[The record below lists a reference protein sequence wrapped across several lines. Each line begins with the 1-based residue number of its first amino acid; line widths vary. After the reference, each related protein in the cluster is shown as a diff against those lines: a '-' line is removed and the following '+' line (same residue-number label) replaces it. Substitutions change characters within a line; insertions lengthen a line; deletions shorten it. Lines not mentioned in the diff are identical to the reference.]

1 MNEKTTYL
9 EWERETRMPVP
20 APPAN
25 SCDSQFHIY
34 GDPARYPPK
43 PGALYEPPN
52 ATFEDMMGVLRR
64 MGFARGVIV
73 HPMPYDT
80 DHRLLIDTLAAIPD
94 NKHIRAVAI
103 IKDHVPDAELE
114 RLNSLGVRAARFN
127 IGRYYNELHSKEALK
142 RSMERCRELGWH
154 ARLHVAGPDIVEY
167 ADVLGSV
174 KDLTYCVDHMG
185 HVDFEAGLE
194 SPTCQ
199 WLLDRLRHHGWW
211 LMLSNGARLSRM
223 RDDWDDAVPFG
234 QAFVK
239 AAPDRLI
246 WGSDWP
252 HVRWRKSRMPNEAEL
267 VELFYRYVD
276 HDADLI
282 QKILVDNPARL
293 HGFDA
298 D

>member
-1 MNEKTTYL
+1 
-9 EWERETRMPVP
+9 
-20 APPAN
+20 
-25 SCDSQFHIY
+25 
-34 GDPARYPPK
+34 
-43 PGALYEPPN
+43 
-52 ATFEDMMGVLRR
+52 
-64 MGFARGVIV
+64 
-73 HPMPYDT
+73 
-80 DHRLLIDTLAAIPD
+80 
-94 NKHIRAVAI
+94 
-103 IKDHVPDAELE
+103 
-114 RLNSLGVRAARFN
+114 
-127 IGRYYNELHSKEALK
+127 
-142 RSMERCRELGWH
+142 MERCRELGWH

-239 AAPDRLI
+239 AASDRLI

-276 HDADLI
+276 HDAGLI